1 MFHYVY
7 VLLSLKNCK
16 FYTGYT
22 TDLKQRVKDHNAG
35 KNTSTKNRRPLK
47 LIYLEGYLNKT
58 DAVKRETFLKSGSGK
73 KFINKQLVNYLN
85 ENFSKKT
92 KQPQGCN

>member
-1 MFHYVY
+1 MYYYVY
-7 VLLSLKNCK
+7 VLQSLKDRK
-16 FYTGYT
+16 WYTGFT
-22 TDLKQRVKDHNAG
+22 SNLKMRIEYHNNG
-35 KNTSTKNRRPLK
+35 LNKSTKDRRPLK
-47 LIYLEGYLNKT
+47 LIYFEGYLNKT